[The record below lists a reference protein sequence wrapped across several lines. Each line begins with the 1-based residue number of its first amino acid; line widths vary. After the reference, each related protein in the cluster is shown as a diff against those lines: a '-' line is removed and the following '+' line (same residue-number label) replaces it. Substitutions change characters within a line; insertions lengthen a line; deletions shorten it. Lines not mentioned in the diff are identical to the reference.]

1 MKKNNSP
8 LIPWRK
14 NYQKNTLL
22 QSKGISLVIVLLI
35 LVIVS
40 ILGVASIQISRMA
53 TQSARNE
60 RDNQIAWQA
69 AEAALLD
76 AELDILGM
84 PSTSTTSRGE
94 VFDKKNTQLAMFLE
108 DCGSEGKNK
117 GLCIAKSSGTPNWLS
132 IDFLATS
139 NQQYVE
145 FGEFTSRTFQ
155 SGSPGIQPAHNPR
168 YIIEI
173 LDDPNIEKTKSVQNR
188 KYIYRITAIGFGPNE
203 KTQVV
208 LQSIYRN

>member
-1 MKKNNSP
+1 MKKNIFSKIH
-8 LIPWRK
+8 LRK
-14 NYQKNTLL
+14 NYQKINLIH
-22 QSKGISLVIVLLI
+22 SKGISLVIVLLI
-35 LVIVS
+35 LFIVS

-60 RDNQIAWQA
+60 RDTQIAWQA

-84 PSTSTTSRGE
+84 PSTSTSRGD

-108 DCGSEGKNK
+108 DCGTEGKNK
-117 GLCIAKSSGTPNWLS
+117 GLCIAKSSGTPNWLR

-188 KYIYRITAIGFGPNE
+188 KYIYRITAIGFGPDE